1 MSDINKSTQF
11 MRGEVKWASI
21 LTPNTTF
28 EPTYQASIYNPI
40 VVNNFGEVINS
51 DSDSIIASFE
61 DRGFKHSVKTD
72 KETNEKFLF
81 FKRKARIK
89 RPKKMLKVIT

>member
-72 KETNEKFLF
+72 KETNDVIPSDTPEDIWDL
-81 FKRKARIK
+81 IQEQ
-89 RPKKMLKVIT
+89 KKKK